1 MSEISQRE
9 TSECEER
16 QIKRDGVG
24 EEERGIWEQR
34 EFHAPFIVVAQTCI
48 LDLHEHYA
56 LL

>member
-1 MSEISQRE
+1 MRLVRE
-9 TSECEER
+9 ELLST
-16 QIKRDGVG
+16 KRDRSRERVG
-24 EEERGIWEQR
+24 EEERGIWEQK